1 MVNVFS
7 FSLFGEP
14 NPLYYDGIIG
24 NIELIN
30 KHYPTWLIFVY
41 IGNDVPNEF
50 VEKIRSYP
58 NTIIRYTNETGLVNT
73 MYRFF
78 AIDEAGV
85 DVMFVRDAD
94 SRVHWKDR
102 WAINNFL
109 KSSKKCHI
117 IRDHYCHDIAML
129 AGTWGMR
136 KIEGLNIR
144 ELFDIFMK
152 NPTTNNKGIDQE
164 FLRIFVYPKMVGKIL
179 VHHSN
184 NFILDKEYVIKFPFD
199 WVNDIYCGRVED
211 STFKDS
217 PAPVNYNIPHV
228 SINFRR

>member
-136 KIEGLNIR
+136 KIEGLNMR
-144 ELFDIFMK
+144 ELFDNFMK
-152 NPTTNNKGIDQE
+152 NPTENIKGIDQD
-164 FLRIFVYPKMVGKIL
+164 FLKLWFYPKINTNVL

-184 NFILDKEYVIKFPFD
+184 DYILVGELAVKFPFE
-199 WVNDIYCGRVED
+199 WSHDIYCGRVQEGPFQD
-211 STFKDS
+211 SEQ
-217 PAPVNYNIPHV
+217 PNYRV